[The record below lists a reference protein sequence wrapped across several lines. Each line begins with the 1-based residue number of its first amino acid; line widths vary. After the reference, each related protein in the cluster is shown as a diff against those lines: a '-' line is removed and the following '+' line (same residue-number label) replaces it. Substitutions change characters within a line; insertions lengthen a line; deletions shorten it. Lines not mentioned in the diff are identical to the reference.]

1 VTDWSTLR
9 FRPVT
14 LTGRYDVA
22 HQVLIDNRIDAGRV
36 GFHVVT
42 PLVLD
47 DGRAVLVNRGF
58 VAARPTRA
66 ELPVVPAPAG
76 ELTVRGRIDL
86 PGRYLEL
93 AGSKPPPGNVWQN
106 LDPARF
112 AAATGVAVL
121 PIVVLQ
127 DARDAPGDGLARNW
141 PAPDAGVDMH
151 RSYMLQWLAFAA
163 LTLGLWVWHQ
173 GWRR

>member
-1 VTDWSTLR
+1 
-9 FRPVT
+9 
-14 LTGRYDVA
+14 
-22 HQVLIDNRIDAGRV
+22 
-36 GFHVVT
+36 
-42 PLVLD
+42 
-47 DGRAVLVNRGF
+47 
-58 VAARPTRA
+58 
-66 ELPVVPAPAG
+66 
-76 ELTVRGRIDL
+76 VRGRIYL

-93 AGSKPPPGNVWQN
+93 AGGKPPPGNVWQN

-163 LTLGLWVWHQ
+163 LTLGLWIWHQ
-173 GWRR
+173 VWRR